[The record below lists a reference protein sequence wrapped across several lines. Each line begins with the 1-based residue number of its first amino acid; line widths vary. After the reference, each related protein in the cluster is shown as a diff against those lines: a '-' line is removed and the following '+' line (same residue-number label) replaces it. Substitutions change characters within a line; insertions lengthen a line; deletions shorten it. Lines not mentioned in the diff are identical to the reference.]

1 MPIGSG
7 VTEADCKNVIKA
19 RMCKSG
25 MRWKKDGASN
35 VIALRT
41 LLLSD
46 MRWKQYWNKIMKV
59 GTFILNLKK
68 QAVKK

>member
-1 MPIGSG
+1 
-7 VTEADCKNVIKA
+7 
-19 RMCKSG
+19 
-25 MRWKKDGASN
+25 MRWKNDGASN

-46 MRWKQYWNKIMKV
+46 MRWKQFWNKIMKV
-59 GTFILNLKK
+59 GTFILNLTK